1 MKNFSFYRGIG
12 KRVVD
17 VAICAVA
24 AIPLVPLT
32 GLIAIAIRLD
42 SKGPVFYRQERIGQ
56 NGIPFEMFKFRSM
69 LRLEDSY
76 DSSGVPLENY
86 ARVTRIGRILRSTSL
101 DELPQLINVFIGQM
115 SLIGPRP
122 TLKYQVER
130 YNERQRIRLQVKPG
144 LTGWAQVNGRN
155 SLTWDEKINFDI
167 EYVEKLSLKL
177 DLQILVRTFGV
188 LLKRES
194 VAFENHDSLSAHEE
208 DFRKD
213 I

>member
-1 MKNFSFYRGIG
+1 MHKFTSYRGTG
-12 KRVVD
+12 KRVMD
-17 VAICAVA
+17 VAICTVA
-24 AIPLVPLT
+24 AIPIVPLT

-56 NGIPFEMFKFRSM
+56 NGIPFEMYKFRSM

-76 DSSGVPLENY
+76 DSSGAALENY

-167 EYVEKLSLKL
+167 EYVERLSLKL
-177 DLQILVRTFGV
+177 DLQILIRTFRV

-194 VAFENHDSLSAHEE
+194 VAFENHDSLSIHEE

>member
-12 KRVVD
+12 KRIVD

-122 TLKYQVER
+122 TLEYQVER
-130 YNERQRIRLQVKPG
+130 YNERQRIRLQVRPG

-194 VAFENHDSLSAHEE
+194 VAFEYHDSLSAHEE